1 MSDPIKDA
9 TCWLLLKKPWYG
21 TFVSMIR
28 WRENDQCPSMG
39 VCIRRDGTVAGVWN
53 AEFVKR
59 LTRKELA
66 TVLMHEA
73 DHVIRLHTVRRLDRW
88 PELWN
93 VAADMVINGPKD
105 NPHLVIEGECHLPTF
120 PPTEPG
126 GKPISCVYN
135 KFDPAWT
142 TEEVFN
148 ALKKESKICS
158 TCGAVVWSPD
168 GAGEKQGSKSQG
180 QQKGGKKKGKGG
192 QLNPDGTCPTCG
204 SKPSPHG
211 VIVDDHGVWK
221 EGTTPE
227 EARRVVAS
235 MVDQANKM
243 AGTVPGHLA
252 EAIKRLEEVKFN
264 PASALREY
272 LGKKAGGRRLCNS
285 RPNRRTTIFGVSGHT
300 SRALCDVTIIVDVSG
315 SIGKQELAEF
325 FGIIERFASRFRK
338 MTLVQFDVGITSVK
352 KYRRGDWHRIK
363 AEGRGGTDLCLAM
376 KQAEE
381 RGLVSDVNL
390 VLTDGYLTWPDPK
403 PYPILWALCSTT
415 NVQPKWGKVINWK

>member
-53 AEFVKR
+53 AEFVKQ

-148 ALKKESKICS
+148 ALKKEHPVLRDAELDFKVLPLKAYCARCAAHYTLSHIELLCPD
-158 TCGAVVWSPD
+158 CGEP
-168 GAGEKQGSKSQG
+168 
-180 QQKGGKKKGKGG
+180 
-192 QLNPDGTCPTCG
+192 
-204 SKPSPHG
+204 
-211 VIVDDHGVWK
+211 
-221 EGTTPE
+221 
-227 EARRVVAS
+227 
-235 MVDQANKM
+235 
-243 AGTVPGHLA
+243 
-252 EAIKRLEEVKFN
+252 LEIE
-264 PASALREY
+264 
-272 LGKKAGGRRLCNS
+272 GGREM
-285 RPNRRTTIFGVSGHT
+285 TITFVE
-300 SRALCDVTIIVDVSG
+300 V
-315 SIGKQELAEF
+315 
-325 FGIIERFASRFRK
+325 
-338 MTLVQFDVGITSVK
+338 FDV
-352 KYRRGDWHRIK
+352 
-363 AEGRGGTDLCLAM
+363 
-376 KQAEE
+376 
-381 RGLVSDVNL
+381 
-390 VLTDGYLTWPDPK
+390 
-403 PYPILWALCSTT
+403 
-415 NVQPKWGKVINWK
+415 